1 MVLQASNKIEYD
13 AWMQAVMD
21 AIMGALDHVTPAG
34 EIDATANMKN
44 SKRHL
49 KARER
54 QIETLSS
61 APGNLCCCECF
72 EFHGNLGGL
81 AGPPKS
87 CPSRGNF
94 RGPRSSRTANPL
106 ST

>member
-1 MVLQASNKIEYD
+1 MRIMVLQASNKIEYD

-21 AIMGALDHVTPAG
+21 AIMGALDHVTPTG
-34 EIDATANMKN
+34 QIDATANMKN

-61 APGNLCCCECF
+61 APEICV
-72 EFHGNLGGL
+72 
-81 AGPPKS
+81 AVS
-87 CPSRGNF
+87 AIQ
-94 RGPRSSRTANPL
+94 PRM
-106 ST
+106 